1 MPHFTPSI
9 DLKRVSILPIRAVGE
24 TLEMFYLST
33 DENKAM
39 SVRLNDHSNYI
50 LRRYMVPCLFDI
62 PTVEAARIL
71 HVSLSLLKRIRSWA
85 NLGCWPCSLIHC
97 GGHPLYTRKQ
107 VVEKRELVIAEL
119 EQEFVK
125 KPSSQL
131 GLTVNILKEVRQYA
145 AIYHH
150 LVIPGAGRR
159 NRVVFVEL
167 KPSKCAKKG
176 ELGISGGIK
185 DGVKSDVKDSMASM
199 QPRQV
204 ERKTALSARSVDT
217 GLITGDAVESL
228 DSTLEAIEA
237 DVWHTV
243 DSGYFSDVEDE
254 LGLGPIM
261 APIQPVLGFV

>member
-9 DLKRVSILPIRAVGE
+9 DLKRVSVLPIRAVGE

-71 HVSLSLLKRIRSWA
+71 HISLSLLKRIRSWA

-107 VVEKRELVIAEL
+107 VVEKRELVIEEL
-119 EQEFVK
+119 EKEFVK

-167 KPSKCAKKG
+167 KPSKCVKKG
-176 ELGISGGIK
+176 DSDEVK
-185 DGVKSDVKDSMASM
+185 DGVKDGVKDVMASM

-204 ERKTALSARSVDT
+204 ERKTALSAGSVDT
-217 GLITGDAVESL
+217 GLITGDSLESL

-243 DSGYFSDVEDE
+243 ETGYFSDVEDE
-254 LGLGPIM
+254 LGLGPITT
-261 APIQPVLGFV
+261 PVQPVSGLV